1 MDVPRRLEGRGG
13 GTPSIM
19 PDCGDSFG
27 SRPPAKQTTKQ
38 GGNLLEQY
46 KRTVGLPDP
55 EGVLRRNPQKPLVEH
70 RITSPQMPHS
80 ISSLDIKPDADREL
94 TTGQLKETSAVGPEL
109 AEAIEIDPDLA
120 LPVQEA
126 NALAPWNP
134 EDAANESRESFD
146 LW

>member
-1 MDVPRRLEGRGG
+1 
-13 GTPSIM
+13 
-19 PDCGDSFG
+19 
-27 SRPPAKQTTKQ
+27 
-38 GGNLLEQY
+38 
-46 KRTVGLPDP
+46 
-55 EGVLRRNPQKPLVEH
+55 
-70 RITSPQMPHS
+70 MPHS